1 VGSGW
6 LDAWLS
12 EAASGSHHVQGEFYH
27 ARMVRPLHLWA
38 AWLGMPAAMH
48 AVAAAAVHNLQGL
61 LPANLFRNPVQKE
74 KENHQECARLKQGA
88 DTGEPK
94 ASPMY

>member
-1 VGSGW
+1 MGSGW
-6 LDAWLS
+6 LDAGLF
-12 EAASGSHHVQGEFYH
+12 EAASGSHHVQGELYH
-27 ARMVRPLHLWA
+27 TRMGRPLHLWA

-61 LPANLFRNPVQKE
+61 LLANLSRNPVQKE
-74 KENHQECARLKQGA
+74 KENHQECSLLKQGA
-88 DTGEPK
+88 HK